1 MLSRLIRGTLHHPRL
16 IVAVG
21 AVLLVYGAT
30 TARTEKLETFPSLS
44 PAQASVETE
53 APGMVA
59 EQVEQL
65 VTRPIENAVIGARG
79 VAAVHSQSVQGL
91 SIITLDF
98 QEGAAP
104 ERVRQAISEGLAQ
117 TAGLLPG
124 GVGAPRLSPLTSG
137 QGQALDI
144 GFTSANL
151 TPMAL
156 RDLVEWTVRPRLLS
170 VAGVADAR
178 VFGGETRR
186 IEVRARAG
194 DLSDSDLGYA
204 DVFNA
209 VRIATGVAG
218 AGFIDTPN
226 QRIQIEPHGQA
237 LTATDVAAGQIQ
249 VVGSAP
255 VRISDVADVV
265 DTPAPAFGD
274 ALIDGRPGVLVSIA
288 QRYGANTIDTI
299 HAVDEVLASLTPGL
313 QKQGVVVRAELDRP
327 AGFIDGAVREIIG
340 ELLVGVL
347 LLAILLAVFLRDWRA
362 ALISIVGV
370 PFALLAAVVA
380 IEGLGWTLNTMTLGG
395 LAVALGLIVDDAVID
410 VENIVSRLRDAEAHH
425 ASRPHAVL
433 MASLAVRAPVIY
445 VTLMVGVALVPVM
458 LMGGVQGALL
468 RPLAVSIVIASLASL
483 VVAIVFT
490 PPLALLFLKHIR
502 PDAEPRLLV
511 GVKTR
516 YEGLLSRI
524 DRAPWAALGVG
535 VTALVV
541 TAVLAA
547 TFKPEFLPG
556 FHGDQLTAEIRAPAS
571 TSMAVMKSYGERIT
585 RDLLA
590 DRDVAGVSQRI
601 GRAETG
607 AEAWGPDRAR
617 FDISLKP
624 GLSSPAQDAVEGR
637 VRRLVDVYP
646 GLRPEVRSS
655 IGVSALGQNNDGR
668 LQVRVYGNDLDALDP
683 TADRVAQALSA
694 TPGVRD
700 VSPSTP
706 AAAPVVRVD
715 LNFQRL
721 AIYGLSA
728 ADVLNTVQTA
738 FEGRRAAQVYE
749 NGRAIDIAVT
759 AQASIRTDP
768 ESVGDLLLRS
778 SSGISAPLNSVANV
792 YLTDGRA
799 RIEHDG
805 GLRSETVLARLSDAS
820 PDALHRL
827 ESRIT
832 KAVSPPPNVFL
843 EFITPK
849 NGFDPSHRLLT
860 NALLAGA
867 GVIVLLL
874 LSFGD
879 ARSCAIIL
887 ASTLFGMVGGVIAI
901 ALMGGV
907 LSLGAV
913 MGFFALFGLS
923 ARNAALLISRVE
935 ELVSVRRQPWS
946 AKLVRRAARDRFS
959 PIVISAVMITA
970 ALLPFAIRS
979 GQPGHEILGP
989 MVLVILGGLAT
1000 STLMSLLLSP
1010 AIVARAWRPRTAR
1023 AAMPD
1028 PETGGGTAI

>member
-1 MLSRLIRGTLHHPRL
+1 
-16 IVAVG
+16 
-21 AVLLVYGAT
+21 
-30 TARTEKLETFPSLS
+30 
-44 PAQASVETE
+44 
-53 APGMVA
+53 
-59 EQVEQL
+59 
-65 VTRPIENAVIGARG
+65 
-79 VAAVHSQSVQGL
+79 
-91 SIITLDF
+91 
-98 QEGAAP
+98 
-104 ERVRQAISEGLAQ
+104 
-117 TAGLLPG
+117 
-124 GVGAPRLSPLTSG
+124 
-137 QGQALDI
+137 
-144 GFTSANL
+144 
-151 TPMAL
+151 
-156 RDLVEWTVRPRLLS
+156 
-170 VAGVADAR
+170 
-178 VFGGETRR
+178 
-186 IEVRARAG
+186 
-194 DLSDSDLGYA
+194 
-204 DVFNA
+204 
-209 VRIATGVAG
+209 
-218 AGFIDTPN
+218 
-226 QRIQIEPHGQA
+226 
-237 LTATDVAAGQIQ
+237 
-249 VVGSAP
+249 
-255 VRISDVADVV
+255 
-265 DTPAPAFGD
+265 
-274 ALIDGRPGVLVSIA
+274 
-288 QRYGANTIDTI
+288 
-299 HAVDEVLASLTPGL
+299 
-313 QKQGVVVRAELDRP
+313 
-327 AGFIDGAVREIIG
+327 
-340 ELLVGVL
+340 
-347 LLAILLAVFLRDWRA
+347 
-362 ALISIVGV
+362 
-370 PFALLAAVVA
+370 
-380 IEGLGWTLNTMTLGG
+380 
-395 LAVALGLIVDDAVID
+395 
-410 VENIVSRLRDAEAHH
+410 
-425 ASRPHAVL
+425 
-433 MASLAVRAPVIY
+433 
-445 VTLMVGVALVPVM
+445 
-458 LMGGVQGALL
+458 
-468 RPLAVSIVIASLASL
+468 
-483 VVAIVFT
+483 
-490 PPLALLFLKHIR
+490 
-502 PDAEPRLLV
+502 
-511 GVKTR
+511 
-516 YEGLLSRI
+516 
-524 DRAPWAALGVG
+524 
-535 VTALVV
+535 
-541 TAVLAA
+541 
-547 TFKPEFLPG
+547 
-556 FHGDQLTAEIRAPAS
+556 
-571 TSMAVMKSYGERIT
+571 
-585 RDLLA
+585 
-590 DRDVAGVSQRI
+590 
-601 GRAETG
+601 
-607 AEAWGPDRAR
+607 
-617 FDISLKP
+617 
-624 GLSSPAQDAVEGR
+624 
-637 VRRLVDVYP
+637 
-646 GLRPEVRSS
+646 
-655 IGVSALGQNNDGR
+655 
-668 LQVRVYGNDLDALDP
+668 
-683 TADRVAQALSA
+683 
-694 TPGVRD
+694 

-805 GLRSETVLARLSDAS
+805 GLRSETVLARLPGAS

-860 NALLAGA
+860 NALLSGA

-887 ASTLFGMVGGVIAI
+887 ASTLFGMVGGVVAI

-946 AKLVRRAARDRFS
+946 AELVRRAARDRFS